1 MRIVGVVDDMK
12 YVSMEEAADPMF
24 YAPQAQS
31 GYMRQTAVLKTGGDM
46 SGVAARVRDAIR
58 QHDPLMPLRIE
69 PLAQIISG
77 TLVRQRLGMTLMT
90 IFALG
95 ALALAAVGIYGV
107 LSYVFAQREGEVA
120 TRMALGATP
129 SDVFWL
135 MVNQGRWLS
144 IAGVGAGVATAYAA
158 GRVVT
163 SRLFEV
169 RAEDPAILA
178 GAVAVVLGITAI
190 AVVLPALRIARVDPS
205 RVLHLD

>member
-1 MRIVGVVDDMK
+1 
-12 YVSMEEAADPMF
+12 MEEAADPM
-24 YAPQAQS
+24 YYSPQTQS
-31 GYMRQTAVLKTGGDM
+31 GYTRQTAVLKTGVGG
-46 SGVAARVRDAIR
+46 GVAARVRDAIR

-69 PLAQIISG
+69 SLAQVVAG

-95 ALALAAVGIYGV
+95 ALGLAAVGIYGV
-107 LSYVFAQREGEVA
+107 LSYVSSQREGEVA

-129 SDVFWL
+129 SQVFWL
-135 MVNQGRWLS
+135 MVSQGRALS
-144 IAGVGAGVATAYAA
+144 ILGVVGGVAAAYAA

-169 RAEDPAILA
+169 RAEDPTILVAAAAIVLA
-178 GAVAVVLGITAI
+178 ITAMAI
-190 AVVLPALRIARVDPS
+190 ALPAFRTSRVDPS